1 MDRSTDFFLLA
12 AERTQDAIGQWK
24 STIVK
29 RPVFGQIQSVSGAE
43 FFAAGQNGISPEYRI
58 TMFGPDYD
66 GEQDLELD
74 GVVYSVYR
82 TYRGKNDTIELY
94 VERRRG
100 DA

>member
-1 MDRSTDFFLLA
+1 MDRSTDFYLLTP
-12 AERTQDAIGQWK
+12 ERTKDAIGQWI
-24 STIVK
+24 STTTK
-29 RPVFGQIQSVSGAE
+29 RSVFGQIQSVSGAE
-43 FFAAGQNGISPEYRI
+43 FFSAGQNGISPEYRI
-58 TMFGPDYD
+58 TMFAYDYD